1 MPENVSVMCMN
12 DTIVPDVITSPI
24 PEYIDTDT
32 RRLSFIQLP
41 EDIKILIQKTVDDD
55 TRRLL
60 VRAVISQGTWEQ
72 GSHDIF
78 KLKQKIFAHYYG
90 VYH

>member
-41 EDIKILIQKTVDDD
+41 EDIKILI
-55 TRRLL
+55 
-60 VRAVISQGTWEQ
+60 
-72 GSHDIF
+72 
-78 KLKQKIFAHYYG
+78 
-90 VYH
+90 

>member
-1 MPENVSVMCMN
+1 MILVL
-12 DTIVPDVITSPI
+12 DVITSPI
-24 PEYIDTDT
+24 PEDIDTDTDT

-78 KLKQKIFAHYYG
+78 KLKQKNFAHYYG